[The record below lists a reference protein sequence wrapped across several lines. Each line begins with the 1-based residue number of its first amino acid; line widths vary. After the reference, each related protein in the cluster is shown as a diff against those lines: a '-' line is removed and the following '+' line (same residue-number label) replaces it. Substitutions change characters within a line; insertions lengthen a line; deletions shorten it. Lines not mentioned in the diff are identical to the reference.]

1 MDQEQ
6 RTEVESIYAQRFSG
20 IEAQRDRVWQILTRH
35 YFQRWITSTDTVLDL
50 GAGYCEFI
58 NNIKAGK
65 KIAVD
70 LNPVTPLKAAADV
83 TVISQ
88 DVTATWRVETQS
100 VDVVFTSNFFEH
112 LPTKQDLAH
121 CLSEIHRVLRPN
133 GKLLAM
139 GPNIRFCYE
148 VYWDFFD
155 HYLPLS
161 ERSLVEAAGIA
172 GFSPDLVIPRF
183 LPFTMQ
189 GKAPP
194 SDTLIRLYLLLPLA
208 WRLLG
213 KQFFVVLRKRGAIG

>member
-1 MDQEQ
+1 MHHEQ
-6 RTEVESIYAQRFSG
+6 QPDVESIYTNRFSG
-20 IEAQRDRVWQILTRH
+20 SEAQRDRVWQILTRH
-35 YFQRWITSTDTVLDL
+35 YFQRWIACTDTVLDL

-58 NNIKAGK
+58 NNIQAGR

-70 LNPVTPLKAAADV
+70 LNPVTPLKAAPNV
-83 TVISQ
+83 TVVSQ
-88 DVTATWRVETQS
+88 DVTTPWQVNTQS

-112 LPTKQDLAH
+112 LPSKQALVY

-133 GKLLAM
+133 GRLLAL
-139 GPNIRFCYE
+139 GPNIRFCFDI
-148 VYWDFFD
+148 YWDFFD

-172 GFSPDLVIPRF
+172 GFSPEKVIPRF

-194 SDTLIRLYLLLPLA
+194 TSALIRLYLLLPLA

-213 KQFFVVLRKRGAIG
+213 KQFFVVVRKR

>member
-1 MDQEQ
+1 MSS
-6 RTEVESIYAQRFSG
+6 RPEVESIYSRRFSG
-20 IEAQRDRVWQILTRH
+20 SEAQRERVWQVLTRY
-35 YFQRWITSTDTVLDL
+35 YFQRWVGRTDTVLDL
-50 GAGYCEFI
+50 GAGYCEFV
-58 NNIKAGK
+58 NNIKAGR

-70 LNPVTPLKAAADV
+70 LNPVTCVRAAPDV
-83 TVISQ
+83 TVVSQ
-88 DVTATWRVETQS
+88 DVATAWRVETQS

-112 LPTKQDLAH
+112 LPTKQDLTH

-133 GKLLAM
+133 GRLLAL
-139 GPNIRFCYE
+139 GPNIRFCFD
-148 VYWDFFD
+148 VYWDYFD

-172 GFSPDLVIPRF
+172 GFSPELVIPRF

-194 SDTLIRLYLLLPLA
+194 SSALIRLYLRLPAA

-213 KQFFVVLRKRGAIG
+213 KQFFVVLRKQ